1 MAKVS
6 ALEDALAQARSHH
19 AAGRLRPSLAAYE
32 TALRLEPAHTD
43 ALFGSA
49 MVLAALGAI
58 AAALGQVDKALAYS
72 PTRPDIAFARASLL
86 LESERLIAS
95 EQAYRDALSLAE
107 SPRALLTFA
116 QGMRQLG
123 RLDAAETAL
132 RRAIQLLPSPPALLA
147 LSDVLIDRYRIG
159 EAVAACRRAAILAP
173 GPTASLR
180 LGTRLLE
187 SGQADAAR
195 RAFRQAIVQMP
206 TNTAAH
212 YSLARITRHTG
223 EDARVR
229 DLMRLASTSE
239 LPARQRADV
248 HFALF
253 KVREDLGD
261 TDGAFQHLAQANA
274 LVRDQIT
281 YATDADQ
288 RYFDRIGQTFDAVG
302 GAGATAT
309 SGPGTG
315 QIFVVGLP
323 RSGTTLVE
331 QILANHPM
339 VHGAGEIQN
348 LRLEMLRGFERDN
361 LQDGFPDGARR
372 LDTAGWHAVGAA
384 YVASLEP
391 SGRPFTVNKT
401 PGNFQMVPAIWSAL
415 PGARIVH
422 CRRNPLDTCF
432 SIFRHNFVGWGLHYA
447 YDQEEVAA
455 LYGIYDRFMTHW
467 EERQPGGVFTL
478 SYETLVADPETVA
491 RALLD
496 YCGLPWDD
504 RCLDFAN
511 TRRIVR
517 TASVEQVRQPIHTQA
532 IGSWRRYA
540 RHLGPMRARLRA
552 AGIDAES
559 QNQIRPY

>member
-1 MAKVS
+1 MADAS
-6 ALEDALAQARSHH
+6 AVADALGQARAHH

-32 TALRLEPAHTD
+32 TALRLEPTHTD

-49 MVLAALGAI
+49 MVLAALGATS
-58 AAALGQVDKALAYS
+58 AALGQVDKALAQS
-72 PTRPDIAFARASLL
+72 PSRPDIAFARASLL

-95 EQAYRDALSLAE
+95 EKAYRDALALAE
-107 SPRALLTFA
+107 SPRALLTYA

-123 RLDAAETAL
+123 RFEEAERAL
-132 RRAIQLLPSPPALLA
+132 RRAIALQPGAPALLA
-147 LSDVLIDRYRIG
+147 LSDVLIDRYRI
-159 EAVAACRRAAILAP
+159 EDSVAACRRAAVLAP
-173 GPTASLR
+173 GSAVSLR

-187 SGQADAAR
+187 AGQIEPAR

-229 DLMRLASTSE
+229 DLVRLAATPN
-239 LPARQRADV
+239 LPARQRADA

-253 KVREDLGD
+253 KVREDLD
-261 TDGAFQHLAQANA
+261 DANGAFEHLAQANA
-274 LVRDQIT
+274 LVRSQIAYST
-281 YATDADQ
+281 EADQ
-288 RYFDRIGQTFDAVG
+288 RYFERIERVFDEVVDAVQDPG
-302 GAGATAT
+302 G
-309 SGPGTG
+309 GPGAG

-331 QILANHPM
+331 QILASHPL

-348 LRLEMLRGFERDN
+348 LRLAMLRGFEGSN
-361 LQDGFPDGARR
+361 VQDGFPDGARG
-372 LDTAGWHAVGAA
+372 LDTAGWHGVGAG

-391 SGRPFTVNKT
+391 SDRPFTVNKT
-401 PGNFQMVPAIWSAL
+401 PGNFQMIPAIWSAL

-447 YDQEEVAA
+447 YDQQEVAA
-455 LYGIYDRFMTHW
+455 LYGIYDRFMAHW
-467 EERQPGGVFTL
+467 AARRPDGLFTL
-478 SYETLVADPETVA
+478 SYETLVAEPETVA
-491 RALLD
+491 RALLA
-496 YCGLPWDD
+496 YCGLDWDD

-511 TRRIVR
+511 TQRIVR
-517 TASVEQVRQPIHTQA
+517 TASVEQVRQPIHSQA
-532 IGSWRRYA
+532 IGTWRRYA
-540 RHLGPMRARLRA
+540 RQLQPMRDRLRA
-552 AGIDAES
+552 SGIDAEA
-559 QNQIRPY
+559 